1 MIHADYM
8 DRDGSPSQG
17 GKGRETGAGEA
28 LAALLYH
35 FNMTDP
41 LSLSAGIGAR
51 LYAAAMLL
59 AGLWA
64 AVAWALAA

>member
-1 MIHADYM
+1 
-8 DRDGSPSQG
+8 
-17 GKGRETGAGEA
+17 
-28 LAALLYH
+28 
-35 FNMTDP
+35 MTDP
-41 LSLSAGIGAR
+41 LSLSAGIGER